1 MTQRSTKSR
10 SPSRSKS
17 RASARSRGGGAQA
30 RRTER
35 RAVPGFV
42 WLLLGGVLGAVALLF
57 VQYQQGRED
66 AAPVDPAAEVEPEP
80 EEAPT
85 ADEDERSYDFYEL
98 LMQDE
103 VTVPE
108 EDLGRA
114 DERRTEDEEEEAIS
128 RAATFEEGRSY
139 LLQAGSFR
147 RHDDAESMRATLA
160 LVGLPAQIHTVELDE
175 GEEWHRVRVG
185 PFDDSDRL
193 EEARTRMEDNDIQPL
208 MLRQD
213 G

>member
-1 MTQRSTKSR
+1 
-10 SPSRSKS
+10 
-17 RASARSRGGGAQA
+17 
-30 RRTER
+30 
-35 RAVPGFV
+35 
-42 WLLLGGVLGAVALLF
+42 
-57 VQYQQGRED
+57 
-66 AAPVDPAAEVEPEP
+66 
-80 EEAPT
+80 
-85 ADEDERSYDFYEL
+85 
-98 LMQDE
+98 MQDE

-114 DERRTEDEEEEAIS
+114 DERRTEGEEEEAIS

>member
-1 MTQRSTKSR
+1 MAQKSTKPR
-10 SPSRSKS
+10 GNTRSKA
-17 RASARSRGGGAQA
+17 RTPARSRGGGAQA

-42 WLLLGGVLGAVALLF
+42 WLLIGGVIGAVALLF

-66 AAPVDPAAEVEPEP
+66 AAPVDPAAEMEPEP
-80 EEAPT
+80 E
-85 ADEDERSYDFYEL
+85 DEPAAEESERSYDFYEL

-114 DERRTEDEEEEAIS
+114 DERRTQDEEEDEIS

-139 LLQAGSFR
+139 LLQAGSFQ

-185 PFDDSDRL
+185 PFEDSDRL